1 MSFLFWILLLLFHT
15 ELYDFFLFLFLPQ
28 SFGQAA
34 QEYVHSLVILI
45 FLYCIKGALPPLK
58 WSCLLP
64 SPFSLSPSQPF
75 TLSKIFK
82 NFMSFSQVAFKNF
95 FHMLK
100 ASLWFVQKTFAG
112 AFLDALSTEFSIQ
125 LLPLSLHFK
134 VFPHLHSVLTCL
146 SFPFFLSNPLTRHTL
161 PASFANLPNSLSF
174 LFYFSYFT
182 LVLCRWPD
190 HLSFHIGKQNHGHL
204 WRLWEVETHRDE
216 QKEDTHNLSQLC
228 LFLVLPGKKDNP
240 FLSPWEIAP
249 WTRDDQAVKQSVW
262 QMLWQ
267 INHFWTYY
275 VIGTD
280 LWGHF
285 YFDSVFAY
293 CAKVMYKCK

>member
-28 SFGQAA
+28 SFGQAV

-75 TLSKIFK
+75 TLLKIFK
-82 NFMSFSQVAFKNF
+82 NFMSFSQVAFKNS

-146 SFPFFLSNPLTRHTL
+146 SFPFFYQTPS
-161 PASFANLPNSLSF
+161 
-174 LFYFSYFT
+174 
-182 LVLCRWPD
+182 PD
-190 HLSFHIGKQNHGHL
+190 I
-204 WRLWEVETHRDE
+204 
-216 QKEDTHNLSQLC
+216 
-228 LFLVLPGKKDNP
+228 P
-240 FLSPWEIAP
+240 FLLLLQTYQIHFPFFFIFLILLWFFV
-249 WTRDDQAVKQSVW
+249 DDQITCPSTLESKTMDTSEDCGKLKFTGMNKRRIPTISHNCAC
-262 QMLWQ
+262 
-267 INHFWTYY
+267 FW
-275 VIGTD
+275 
-280 LWGHF
+280 
-285 YFDSVFAY
+285 
-293 CAKVMYKCK
+293 CCQAKKITLFFLHER